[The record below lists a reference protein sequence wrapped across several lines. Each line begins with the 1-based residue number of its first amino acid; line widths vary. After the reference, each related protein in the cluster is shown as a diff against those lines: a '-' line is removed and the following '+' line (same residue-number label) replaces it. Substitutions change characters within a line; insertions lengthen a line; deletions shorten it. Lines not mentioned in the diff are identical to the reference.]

1 MSIVINSLIPENP
14 IVSSGNSITFEVS
27 AFDTGG
33 LSLSY
38 VWQYSTD
45 GNDYTSAGLTNNT
58 SFNYTTNNLTASQN
72 GLYFRVAIS
81 NGVTTIFSNED
92 SGIGNRIISVTDDP
106 SIITD
111 IDFEND
117 FYPST
122 VTLSTNETFILR
134 TSATLLDADISN
146 TTLVSQINFQWQV
159 SEDDGINWINI
170 TSAGIL
176 PVITEAIDLIST
188 SPDAYYKYSSLQ
200 ISNTTFELN
209 NYRFRVIISFAGAS
223 NTPVI
228 KQEVLLIVDAQ
239 IIIFRQPGED
249 DDTQESLCYK
259 TSAPNNGKIKV
270 EVGALT
276 TANSTITYDWQ
287 VDLGN
292 GDWRSIQ
299 DLISNYICFLKP
311 GTDAISDI
319 LQLERTIFYNEI
331 KIRCVV
337 SGSVGEQSVIS
348 NTHIVYMEDVAV
360 APVITNTTIDIIEDR
375 YGNILNRSSFTN
387 DVIKNAILDV
397 NLDVSRNTGINGDLS
412 VIYERKD
419 PDTNIWYEVGDT
431 FAKDADTS
439 IIQYTQFPSN
449 TPNLFN
455 YQYATPPLRRSEDN
469 NAKYRLKITP
479 SSIFTLNL
487 GVKTLLPYSS
497 AEITLNVY
505 STVYILNQPGNAAIY
520 ANSSTAFS
528 VSGVASSGSNSD
540 ISYQWQYNIS
550 NSASGWI
557 NIANSA
563 TYNGVNT
570 DILVINSTPLN
581 TQYRYFRCVLSVP
594 NQLSS
599 VTTNSAELVI
609 LRDFFL
615 EITSINDTYVLENE
629 NIVFSVTASS
639 LSQSAITYQWEKSTN
654 YNPTTR
660 IGTWSN
666 IIGAN
671 TNILTILSATSND
684 SGFYRLKLTSFGGEI
699 QYTNIAQVGV
709 TTRAINIIQNIPTS
723 ITVDEGISNAYTF
736 SCEGIST
743 LSTVVNYEWEVS
755 KVNSPAFVN
764 IGAGFNNSSSNN
776 REYAP
781 LAFNKIIDNLS
792 KIRCKMT
799 ADLISNPVYTNECVV
814 SVIRKFSY
822 FADNF
827 NKVVT
832 DGELLIINLNPSW
845 TGGTPQYSWEVS
857 TNGGSSWTSLG
868 ETNSVLSIAN
878 INNSYNGYQYRCKIT
893 LEGCNQHV
901 YTRNNIRY
909 VISVGDVEYTLPVRL
924 TVVSV
929 SSEPSYYSLE
939 TQKTGAAIG
948 TVICIPKPDGY
959 VEDPSSGSDDIQFW
973 KCSRSGT
980 VVPSTV
986 TTSSIRTSSNPNTE
1000 IGGNVWAPNK
1010 PSWADSSYL
1019 SPKWVLSEDRFKGY
1033 IEMRGQLLRASEF
1046 PELARMLGTTYGG
1059 TITGTYPSYNSN
1071 DVFRM
1076 PNLYA
1081 KRVMGT
1087 GNVDNNRGSISITP
1101 VFNPDGTSGGDKNIP
1116 GTIGGRYNYGKSA
1129 QLPPG
1134 SPGVAGEL
1142 DGLAGVTNPFTY
1154 SIGTFKSSGFD
1165 EVTSFLQPTMSG
1177 SVTYNTQG
1185 AGPTFTR
1192 TPVHSHIAV
1201 SAGWIQSDPIVTT
1214 AQNCF
1219 GHNWPPLAGGIF
1231 NDTSPDSGTILP
1243 GPQLRNGVESGQTHS
1258 HGISDGSGT
1267 FDIIRDAGMSISDT
1281 NFTLLPSSRTVLD
1294 NSLQFFLR
1302 NNEDIPMNF
1311 PYFRLKYMIKAY

>member
-1 MSIVINSLIPENP
+1 MAIVINSLIPENP

-27 AFDTGG
+27 AFDTDG

-45 GNDYTSAGLTNNT
+45 GDNYTSAGLTNNT
-58 SFNYTTNNLTASQN
+58 SFSYTTNNLTASQN
-72 GLYFRVAIS
+72 GLYFRVAVS
-81 NGVTTIFSNED
+81 NGSTTIFSNEY
-92 SGIGNRIISVTDDP
+92 SGIGDRIISVVEDP

-117 FYPST
+117 YYPST

-146 TTLVSQINFQWQV
+146 TTLVSQINFQWQY
-159 SEDDGINWINI
+159 SADDGANWINI
-170 TSAGIL
+170 SSGGNIS
-176 PVITEAIDLIST
+176 ITEAVDLIST

-200 ISNTTFELN
+200 ISNISFALN
-209 NYRFRVIISFAGAS
+209 NYRYRVIVSFAGAS

-239 IIIFRQPGED
+239 IIIFRQPGEG
-249 DDTQESLCYK
+249 DDTKQSLCYK

-287 VDLGN
+287 VDVGN
-292 GDWRSIQ
+292 DEWRPIQ
-299 DLISNYICFLKP
+299 DLISNYVCFLKP
-311 GTDAISDI
+311 GTDAVSDI

-348 NTHIVYMEDVAV
+348 NTHIVYMEDIAV
-360 APVITNTTIDIIEDR
+360 APVILNTTLNVIEDR
-375 YGNILNRSSFTN
+375 YGNIPNRSSFTN
-387 DVIKNAILDV
+387 DVIKNAILDA
-397 NLDVSRNTGINGDLS
+397 NLDISRNTGINGDLS

-419 PDTNIWYEVGDT
+419 PNSSIWYEVGNIFT
-431 FAKDADTS
+431 KNADID

-449 TPNLFN
+449 TPNFFN
-455 YQYATPPLRRSEDN
+455 YQYLTPPLRRSEDN
-469 NAKYRLKITP
+469 DAKYRLKITP
-479 SSIFTLNL
+479 SSIFTLNS
-487 GVKTLLPYSS
+487 GVKTLLPYYSQ
-497 AEITLNVY
+497 EITLNVY
-505 STVYILNQPGNAAIY
+505 RTVYILNQPGNAAIY

-528 VSGVASSGSNSD
+528 VSATASSGSNSD
-540 ISYQWQYNIS
+540 ISYQWQYNTS
-550 NSASGWI
+550 NSASGWT
-557 NIANSA
+557 NIPNSV
-563 TYNGVNT
+563 TYSGVNA
-570 DILVINSTPLN
+570 DILVINSVPLN
-581 TQYRYFRCVLSVP
+581 TPYRYFRCVVSVA
-594 NQLSS
+594 NQLSP
-599 VTTNSAELVI
+599 VTTNSAELVL

-615 EITSINDTYVLENE
+615 EITSINDTYVLENQ

-639 LSQSAITYQWEKSTN
+639 LSQSAITYQWEKSTD

-671 TNILTILSATSND
+671 TNTLTILSATPND

-709 TTRAINIIQNIPTS
+709 TIRAINIIKNIPTS
-723 ITVDEGISNAYTF
+723 ITIDEGISNAYTF
-736 SCEGIST
+736 SCEGAST
-743 LSTVVNYEWEVS
+743 LSTVVNYQWEVS
-755 KVNSPAFVN
+755 KVSSPAFVN
-764 IGAGFNNSSSNN
+764 IGTGFNNSIDTD

-781 LAFNKIIDNLS
+781 LAFNKIADNLS
-792 KIRCKMT
+792 KIRCKIT
-799 ADLISNPVYTNECVV
+799 ADLIPNPVYTNECVV

-822 FADNF
+822 FADSF
-827 NKVVT
+827 NKIVA
-832 DGELLIINLNPSW
+832 DGESLIINLNPSW

-857 TNGGSSWTSLG
+857 TNGGTTWTSLG
-868 ETNSVLSIAN
+868 ETDSVLLIPN
-878 INNSYNGYQYRCKIT
+878 INNSYDGYQYRCKIT
-893 LEGCNQHV
+893 LEECDQHV
-901 YTRNNIRY
+901 YTRNNINY
-909 VISVGDVEYTLPVRL
+909 IISVGDVEYTLPVRL
-924 TVVSV
+924 NVVSA
-929 SSEPSYYSLE
+929 SLEPSYYSLE

-948 TVICIPKPDGY
+948 TVICVPKPPDYIYNSSESTDDISRWG
-959 VEDPSSGSDDIQFW
+959 VAVSGSL
-973 KCSRSGT
+973 
-980 VVPSTV
+980 
-986 TTSSIRTSSNPNTE
+986 TTSNVSSVVTSGSVYNS
-1000 IGGNVWAPNK
+1000 NK
-1010 PSWADSSYL
+1010 PSWTSSYS
-1019 SPKWVLSEDRFKGY
+1019 SPKWTLSTDRFRGY
-1033 IEMRGQLLRASEF
+1033 IEMRGQYLRASEF
-1046 PELARMLGTTYGG
+1046 PELARMFETTYGG
-1059 TITGTYPSYNSN
+1059 TITGVYPSYNSN

-1101 VFNPDGTSGGDKNIP
+1101 LFNPDGTSGGDKNIP
-1116 GTIGGRYNYGKSA
+1116 GTIGGRYNYTKSA
-1129 QLPPG
+1129 QLPAG

-1142 DGLAGVTNPFTY
+1142 DGTAGVVDPFTY
-1154 SIGTFKSSGFD
+1154 SIGTFRSRGFE
-1165 EVTSFLQPTMSG
+1165 EVTSFLQPTMTG

-1185 AGPTFTR
+1185 TGPTFTR
-1192 TPVHSHIAV
+1192 TPIHAHQGV
-1201 SAGWIQSDPIVTT
+1201 SAGWIQSDRIVTT

-1243 GPQLRNGVESGQTHS
+1243 GPQLRNGVDSGQAHS
-1258 HGISDGSGT
+1258 HGIRDGSGT

-1294 NSLQFFLR
+1294 NSLQFFLK
-1302 NNEDIPMNF
+1302 NNEEIPMNS